1 MRIRRNDP
9 PGEWCKKLEEP
20 RYVKECHRIE
30 GIPDSYSQSRGE
42 GAGKVL
48 IEGNTLFRRYESK
61 VNRVRLF
68 RLRVLDARLPQSG
81 LDRGPS
87 DDRNIAPQ
95 FHIISQ
101 RPRHHSSTLHRQ
113 YDEFIYYTQAFK
125 STFKDVLNFL
135 EELGGSSNRSGRRMR
150 RGNEKRL

>member
-9 PGEWCKKLEEP
+9 PREWCKKLEEP
-20 RYVKECHRIE
+20 SYVKECHGIE
-30 GIPDSYSQSRGE
+30 SISDPYPQNRGE

-48 IEGNTLFRRYESK
+48 IEGNTLFRRCESK
-61 VNRVRLF
+61 VNRVRPF
-68 RLRVLDARLPQSG
+68 RLKVLNACLPRSG
-81 LDRGPS
+81 LDRGHS
-87 DDRNIAPQ
+87 EDRNLAPQ

-125 STFKDVLNFL
+125 STFKDVPNFL
-135 EELGGSSNRSGRRMR
+135 EELGGSSNRSGRRIR